1 MRVRT
6 RVAVAVLMGL
16 ASGRAA
22 QALDPH
28 RALTQYGHDV
38 WRMADGLPQNAVLAV
53 LQSRDGYLWL
63 GTTSGLVRFDG
74 VRFTVFDKANTEAI
88 GHNQI
93 SALFEDRD
101 GSLWIGTFGGG
112 LTRLQNG
119 RFTAYTKRDGLSHDV
134 VKAICQDRDGSLW
147 IATLAHGVNRFKDG
161 RFSIYTAR
169 NGLPHDDVFAVAPSR
184 DGGVWIATAG
194 GLAHFRD
201 GQFTAY
207 TTRDGLPSNRVV
219 SVYEDRKGSLW
230 AGTRDRG
237 LVRLRDGGFTV
248 YTVAD
253 GLSSDVVSSILED
266 RAGALWFATKER
278 GINRLYD
285 GRFSAYTAKEGLS
298 SDVVYSVVEDR
309 EGSLWI
315 GTFGGGVN
323 RLRDA
328 RFTVFTTQNGL
339 PYDHVRSVFADTEG
353 GVWFATFGGGLG
365 LLKDGRFTSLSRRDG
380 LPNDRLFCV
389 LRDRRGDLWV
399 GAAGAGLARRRGDR
413 FTRYTT
419 RNGLVHDNVRALYED
434 RQGNLWVGTSGGLSR
449 FRDGRFTNYTAA
461 DGLPNDAVHA
471 IHQDRAGALWLGT
484 WGGGLARF
492 ENGTFTAFTRKDG
505 VPNDFILSFYEDR
518 QGSLWIGTLGGGLVR
533 LREGRFRAYTTK
545 EGLFEDLVYQVFEDG
560 RENLWISCN
569 KGVYRVSKKELDDLD
584 RGRVRSVRSVAYGV
598 ADGMPSGECTS
609 GSQPLGGKGRDGRLW
624 IPTQNGV
631 VVIDPDRLE
640 TNQVPP
646 PVVIEELLVDRRAV
660 AVEGQPSLPPGGG
673 DLEFHYTGLS
683 FLVPGKVRFK
693 YRLEGWSD
701 DWVDA
706 GPRRVAA
713 YTNIPPGRYRF
724 RVIAGNAGGVW
735 NETGASF
742 EFRLR
747 PHFHQ
752 TWWFYGLVAMAVG
765 LAGLGLHRVKV
776 RQVEAEFAAVL
787 AERTRMSR
795 ELHDTLAQGFAGIA
809 IHLDA
814 AAVCLP
820 KGAQELR
827 GHLALARALVRESL
841 AEARRAVL
849 DLRPHALEHADL
861 AAALSE
867 MAGRL
872 GGESTVQVD
881 VTGVS
886 RRLPSAVE
894 THLLRIAQEAVT
906 NALRHAGARE
916 IRVHLGFG
924 ADHVSLRIQDDGRGF
939 PVTPTAPSTPGHMG
953 LVGIRERAARMGG
966 HLTLHSQAGVGTEV
980 VVEVPL
986 PGTASEQD
994 EAPQRTH

>member
-6 RVAVAVLMGL
+6 RVAVAVLIGL
-16 ASGRAA
+16 ASGPAA
-22 QALDPH
+22 HALDPH
-28 RALTQYGHDV
+28 RALAQYGHDV
-38 WRMADGLPQNAVLAV
+38 WRMADGLPQNGVLAV
-53 LQSRDGYLWL
+53 LQSRDGYLWF

-112 LTRLQNG
+112 LTRLQNR
-119 RFTAYTKRDGLSHDV
+119 RFTTYTTRDGLSHDV
-134 VKAICQDRDGSLW
+134 VKAICQDREGGLW

-161 RFSIYTAR
+161 RFSVYTTGS
-169 NGLPHDDVFAVAPSR
+169 GLPHDDVFSVAPSR
-184 DGGVWIATAG
+184 DGGVWIGTSG

-201 GQFTAY
+201 GQFTTY

-219 SVYEDRKGSLW
+219 SVYEDRKGNLW

-237 LVRLRDGGFTV
+237 LTRLRDGGFSV

-253 GLSSDVVSSILED
+253 GLSSDAISSILED
-266 RAGALWFATKER
+266 RAGALWIATKDH
-278 GINRLYD
+278 GLNRLYD
-285 GRFSAYTAKEGLS
+285 GRFSAYTTKEGLS

-328 RFTVFTTQNGL
+328 RFTAFTTQNGL
-339 PYDHVRSVFADTEG
+339 PHDHVRSVFEDAEG
-353 GVWFATFGGGLG
+353 QVWFATFGGGLG
-365 LLKDGRFTSLSRRDG
+365 RLKDGRFTTFSLRDG
-380 LPNDRLFCV
+380 LPQDRLYCV
-389 LRDRRGDLWV
+389 FRGRRGDLWI
-399 GAAGAGLARRRGDR
+399 GTDGAGLVRRRGDR
-413 FTRYTT
+413 FTRYTA
-419 RNGLVHDNVRALYED
+419 RDGLAHDNVRALHED

-449 FRDGRFTNYTAA
+449 FRDGRFTTYTTA
-461 DGLPNDAVHA
+461 DGLSSDAVHA
-471 IHQDRAGALWLGT
+471 ILQDRAGALWLGT
-484 WGGGLARF
+484 WGGGLSRF
-492 ENGTFTAFTRKDG
+492 QDGTFTAFSRKDG

-518 QGSLWIGTLGGGLVR
+518 EGSLWVGTLGGGLLR
-533 LREGRFRAYTTK
+533 GREGRFRAYTSK
-545 EGLFEDLVYQVFEDG
+545 QGLFEDLVYQVLEDG

-584 RGRVRSVRSVAYGV
+584 RGLIRSVRSVSFGI
-598 ADGMPSGECTS
+598 ADGMPSGECAN
-609 GSQPLGGKGRDGRLW
+609 GSQPLGWKGRDGRLW
-624 IPTQNGV
+624 IPTQGGV
-631 VVIDPDRLE
+631 VVIDPDHLE

-646 PVVIEELLVDRRAV
+646 PVVIEDLLVDRRPV
-660 AVEGQPSLPPGGG
+660 TLEGQPSLPPGGG

-693 YRLEGWSD
+693 YRLEGFNN

-706 GPRRVAA
+706 GPQRVAA

-724 RVIAGNAGGVW
+724 RVIAGNADGVW
-735 NETGASF
+735 NETGSSF
-742 EFRLR
+742 DFRLR

-752 TWWFYGLVAMAVG
+752 TWWFYGFVAMAVA

-814 AAVCLP
+814 AAACLP
-820 KGAQELR
+820 KGAEELR
-827 GHLALARALVRESL
+827 NHLGRARALVRESL

-849 DLRPHALEHADL
+849 DLRPQALEHADL
-861 AAALSE
+861 ATALSE

-872 GGESTVQVD
+872 GADSTIQVE
-881 VTGVS
+881 VTGEP
-886 RRLPSAVE
+886 RRLSSAVE

-924 ADHVSLRIQDDGRGF
+924 ADHVSLRIQDDGHGF
-939 PVTPTAPSTPGHMG
+939 AAGTAAPSSTGHLG
-953 LVGIRERAARMGG
+953 LVGIRERTARIGG
-966 HLTLHSQAGVGTEV
+966 HFTLHSRAGAGTEV

-986 PGTASEQD
+986 LHTASEHD
-994 EAPQRTH
+994 GGAGRTH